1 MKPLHHVHYIRIPDL
16 EGFEVCR
23 VRDSSHSFPNHF
35 HDDVYAIGLMEQ
47 GSSYCLGPERE
58 EALVSAG
65 KIALINPG
73 QVHSGVP
80 AGNSYL
86 NYTMLYIS
94 AELIRTIACDLAGY
108 GHSFPEFKKIIIRDP
123 FLFSRLTLLAASLGA
138 QSDSLERQT
147 LLTEAICRLLSRH
160 CDVKSAETSGENE
173 SWVVRQAK
181 ELLSADMESAISLDK
196 AAETAGVSR
205 YHFLRIFKKATGIP
219 PHAYRTVK
227 RIEVAK
233 SLIKQGIP
241 ISQVALETGFSD
253 QSHFTNTFRN
263 YIGST
268 PGQYLS
274 GCR

>member
-1 MKPLHHVHYIRIPDL
+1 
-16 EGFEVCR
+16 
-23 VRDSSHSFPNHF
+23 
-35 HDDVYAIGLMEQ
+35 
-47 GSSYCLGPERE
+47 
-58 EALVSAG
+58 
-65 KIALINPG
+65 
-73 QVHSGVP
+73 
-80 AGNSYL
+80 
-86 NYTMLYIS
+86 
-94 AELIRTIACDLAGY
+94 
-108 GHSFPEFKKIIIRDP
+108 
-123 FLFSRLTLLAASLGA
+123 
-138 QSDSLERQT
+138 
-147 LLTEAICRLLSRH
+147 
-160 CDVKSAETSGENE
+160 VKSAETSGENE